1 MLSLTRIGAAED
13 APVRVSFLLDMWTSM
28 VHKLMVEK
36 FSISE
41 AARKVGIH
49 RGTLR
54 RWIKKG
60 LILKPMAEDTAGA
73 RLRYWDKEGFA
84 KVKEYREKHF
94 GEGRGERTDIKK
106 KIKKTK

>member
-1 MLSLTRIGAAED
+1 
-13 APVRVSFLLDMWTSM
+13 M
-28 VHKLMVEK
+28 VHKLMDEK
-36 FSISE
+36 LSISE
-41 AARKVGIH
+41 AARKLSIH

-54 RWIKKG
+54 RWIKQG
-60 LILKPMAEDTAGA
+60 LIPKPIAEDTAGA

-106 KIKKTK
+106 KTKKGK

>member
-1 MLSLTRIGAAED
+1 
-13 APVRVSFLLDMWTSM
+13 M
-28 VHKLMVEK
+28 VHKLMNGRL
-36 FSISE
+36 SISE
-41 AARKVGIH
+41 AARKLNIH

-54 RWIKKG
+54 RWIKQG
-60 LILKPMAEDTAGA
+60 LIPKPIAEDTAGA

-106 KIKKTK
+106 KSKMAK

>member
-1 MLSLTRIGAAED
+1 
-13 APVRVSFLLDMWTSM
+13 M
-28 VHKLMVEK
+28 VHKLMGEK

-41 AARKVGIH
+41 AARKLGIH

-54 RWIKKG
+54 RWIEKG
-60 LILKPMAEDTAGA
+60 LIPKPIAEDTAGA

-106 KIKKTK
+106 KIKKAK

>member
-1 MLSLTRIGAAED
+1 
-13 APVRVSFLLDMWTSM
+13 M
-28 VHKLMVEK
+28 VHKLMDEK

-41 AARKVGIH
+41 AARMLVIH

-60 LILKPMAEDTAGA
+60 LIPKPTAEDTAGA
-73 RLRYWDKEGFA
+73 RLRYWDKDGFA

-94 GEGRGERTDIKK
+94 GDGRGERTDIKK
-106 KIKKTK
+106 NTKKAK

>member
-1 MLSLTRIGAAED
+1 
-13 APVRVSFLLDMWTSM
+13 M
-28 VHKLMVEK
+28 VHKLIDEK

-41 AARKVGIH
+41 TARKLGIH

-60 LILKPMAEDTAGA
+60 LVPKPIAEDTAGA
-73 RLRYWDKEGFA
+73 RLRYWDKERFA

-94 GEGRGERTDIKK
+94 GEGRGERTDIR
-106 KIKKTK
+106 KKTKRAK

>member
-1 MLSLTRIGAAED
+1 MNVVLI
-13 APVRVSFLLDMWTSM
+13 RVQFLLDINTIM
-28 VHKLMVEK
+28 VHKLIDRK

-41 AARKVGIH
+41 TARLLAVH
-49 RGTLR
+49 RGTVR

-60 LILKPMAEDTAGA
+60 LIPEPIAEDTAGA
-73 RLRYWDKEGFA
+73 RLRYWNRDGFA

-106 KIKKTK
+106 KRMKKVK